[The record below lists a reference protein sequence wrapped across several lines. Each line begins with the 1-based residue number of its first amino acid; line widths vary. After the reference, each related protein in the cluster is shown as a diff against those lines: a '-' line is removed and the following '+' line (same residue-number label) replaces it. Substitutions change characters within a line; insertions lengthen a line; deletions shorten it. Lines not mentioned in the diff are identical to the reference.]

1 MLRDKIFQLRISS
14 ELLELCRAR
23 TVNVSRY
30 IRDLI
35 SKDLKL
41 NPDKLTEPLVEV
53 RAKSPYVFHAV
64 MEKVVDGDTV
74 YLTADLGFYIKA
86 LVKVRLMGIDAPPL
100 TEIKGMEAKKFIEEK
115 LTGCRLVVETRKKEK
130 YGRYLA
136 YIYYHPEYTSFED
149 IIRHGHL
156 INEELVKEG
165 FAEEY

>member
-14 ELLELCRAR
+14 ELLELCRAK

-41 NPDKLTEPLVEV
+41 NPDKISEPLVEI
-53 RAKSPYVFHAV
+53 RAKSPSVFSAIL
-64 MEKVVDGDTV
+64 EKVVDGDTV

-100 TEIKGMEAKKFIEEK
+100 SSKKGTEAKKFVEEK

-136 YIYYHPEYTSFED
+136 YIYYNPEYTKFED
-149 IIRHGHL
+149 ILRHGKL
-156 INEELVKEG
+156 INEELVNEGLAKE
-165 FAEEY
+165 Y

>member
-14 ELLELCRAR
+14 ELLELCRAK
-23 TVNVSRY
+23 TENVSRY

-41 NPDKLTEPLVEV
+41 NPGKISEPLVEV
-53 RAKSPYVFHAV
+53 RAKSPYVFSAV
-64 MEKVVDGDTV
+64 LEKVVDGDTV

-86 LVKVRLMGIDAPPL
+86 LVKVRLMGVDAPPL
-100 TEIKGMEAKKFIEEK
+100 SGKGGMAAKKFLESK
-115 LTGCRLVVETRKKEK
+115 LSAAQLVVETRKKEK

-136 YIYYHPEYTSFED
+136 FIYYHSEYTSFED